1 MTSPRSFDAAAAK
14 DMGEAGTLQ
23 PAEGGQQRQR
33 ANRLA
38 TDKDADGERQDYHPL
53 LQRRKAA

>member
-1 MTSPRSFDAAAAK
+1 MSARISVFTAFRT
-14 DMGEAGTLQ
+14 GGTKNHLSILHD
-23 PAEGGQQRQR
+23 GSH
-33 ANRLA
+33 RLA